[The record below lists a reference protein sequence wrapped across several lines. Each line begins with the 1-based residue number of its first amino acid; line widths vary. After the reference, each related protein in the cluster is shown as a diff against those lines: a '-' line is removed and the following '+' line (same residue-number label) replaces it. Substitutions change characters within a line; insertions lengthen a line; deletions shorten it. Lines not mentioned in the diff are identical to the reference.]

1 MSVKQIAFGSKVGE
15 SLLSGVTKLANCV
28 QVTLGPNG
36 RNVLIEQSYGDPR
49 VTKDGVTVAKHVEL
63 EDRYENLAAQLVKS
77 VASKTADMVGDGT
90 TTATVLA
97 RSIFSEAYKGSS
109 AGMNS
114 MELKSGID
122 YGVSVVVEALK
133 KLSIPVRGNYEKIA
147 QVATISANGDKEI
160 GDMIAQAMEKVGPD
174 GVITVE
180 EAKSFKTEL
189 DVVPGMQFDRGYVS
203 PYFITRQDKGTA
215 ELERCYILLYDGKIS
230 SAQSLLPVLEKMSKE
245 GASLLIIAED
255 VEGEALAMLV
265 VNKLRGILKVA
276 AVKSPGFGDRRK
288 AMLGDIASLTN
299 GYVVSSDIGMRLED
313 VRMEDLGRADTV
325 TIEKDNTT
333 IIINSPTNT
342 EVKERCEKIRGE
354 IQSATS
360 DYDREKLQERL
371 AKLSGGIA
379 VIRVGG
385 ATEVELKERKDRV
398 EDAMHATKA
407 AAEEG
412 IVPGGGVAFL
422 RCMGVLEDEI
432 KKDGIQAR
440 GRDFVCGINAVKA
453 ALSAP
458 CRQIAHNAGQE
469 GGVVIS
475 EILKSSNANMG
486 YDARHDKYVDMIE
499 AGIIDP
505 TKVTR
510 TALQNA
516 GSVSGLLNTTEVIIA
531 QVPEKEKP
539 GMGGGMPGGM
549 GGGMDF

>member
-15 SLLSGVTKLANCV
+15 SLLNGVTKLANCV

-36 RNVLIEQSYGDPR
+36 RNVLIEQSFGDPR

-77 VASKTADMVGDGT
+77 VASKTADLVGDGT

-97 RSIFSEAYKGSS
+97 RSIYSEAFKGTS

-114 MELKSGID
+114 MELRSGIE
-122 YGVSVVVEALK
+122 YAVEVVVK
-133 KLSIPVRGNYEKIA
+133 KLQELSTSVKGNYQKIA
-147 QVATISANGDKEI
+147 QVATVSANGDVEI
-160 GDMIAQAMEKVGPD
+160 GDMIAQAMEKVGSD

-189 DVVPGMQFDRGYVS
+189 DVVPGMQFDRGYIS
-203 PYFITRQDKGTA
+203 PYFITRQDKGIA

-230 SAQSLLPVLEKMSKE
+230 SAQSLLPVLEKCSKE
-245 GASLLIIAED
+245 AASLLIIAED

-265 VNKLRGILKVA
+265 VNKLRGVLKVA

-288 AMLGDIASLTN
+288 AMLGDIAVLTN
-299 GYVVSSDIGMRLED
+299 GYVISSEVGMRLED
-313 VRMEDLGRADTV
+313 IRMEDLGRADSV
-325 TIEKDNTT
+325 MIEKDNTT
-333 IIINSPTNT
+333 VIVNGPTNAS
-342 EVKERCEKIRGE
+342 VKERCNKIRLE
-354 IQSATS
+354 IEDATS

-371 AKLSGGIA
+371 AKLAGGVA

-407 AAEEG
+407 AVEEG
-412 IVPGGGVAFL
+412 IIPGGGTGFL
-422 RCMGVLEDEI
+422 RCIKALEDI
-432 KKDGIQAR
+432 VKTDGVQVR
-440 GRDFVCGINAVKA
+440 GRDFVCGINAVKE

-458 CRQIAHNAGQE
+458 CRQIAHNAGKE
-469 GGVVIS
+469 GGVVVA
-475 EILKSSNANMG
+475 EVLKAAHVNIG
-486 YDARHDKYVDMIE
+486 YDARHDRYVDMIE

-516 GSVSGLLNTTEVIIA
+516 GSVAGLLNTTEVIIA
-531 QVPEKEKP
+531 QIPEKEKP
-539 GMGGGMPGGM
+539 GMGAGMGGGM